1 MYAPSSFQTWRK
13 FSSRSIEE
21 LLVGFTK
28 LVEKGV
34 FTVISLSVSRVSF
47 VAVVGCE
54 KDWDEIKDDLHEA
67 TR

>member
-1 MYAPSSFQTWRK
+1 
-13 FSSRSIEE
+13 
-21 LLVGFTK
+21 LLVDFTK

-34 FTVISLSVSRVSF
+34 FTVISLNVSKASL

-54 KDWDEIKDDLHEA
+54 KSWDEIKDDLFEA

>member
-1 MYAPSSFQTWRK
+1 MYAPSTFSTWRRY
-13 FSSRSIEE
+13 SSRSIEE
-21 LLVGFTK
+21 LLVDFTK

-34 FTVISLSVSRVSF
+34 FTVISLNVSKASF

-54 KDWDEIKDDLHEA
+54 KSWDEIKDDLFAA